1 MLIQSHSLLAKLLDS
16 MLCQK
21 TLVSLGATA
30 LPSHVGSEGEGGA
43 AWRRRLSAP
52 CSQRG
57 GQVRGSHS
65 HDSPKN
71 QVCFV
76 DTDGQRRSR

>member
-30 LPSHVGSEGEGGA
+30 LPSHVGSERGREGQRGEGACQPPALGGEGKWGEA
-43 AWRRRLSAP
+43 TPMTLPKIRSAL
-52 CSQRG
+52 
-57 GQVRGSHS
+57 
-65 HDSPKN
+65 
-71 QVCFV
+71 
-76 DTDGQRRSR
+76 